1 MCQQILEVN
10 ELCSV
15 MKKAGIPFLILLG
28 GYSCALRS
36 NAKNAVKNFEDRYK
50 LASHE
55 VIRLQFDTVDYIKDK
70 LQLGPSY
77 KHVSALED
85 YWANCVDE
93 VECREGFFYR
103 MIVDQVKLYGVNINM
118 GGVVDDGQ
126 FMQSSTYLNEVKN
139 TPIDSTPPLGPTD
152 SNLEVLTIG
161 VIKRIDKWVEWTRAW
176 RKRTSGSQSGSQLAR
191 STPPTLIAI
200 VVVTTS
206 TSVGQS

>member
-1 MCQQILEVN
+1 MT
-10 ELCSV
+10 
-15 MKKAGIPFLILLG
+15 M
-28 GYSCALRS
+28 
-36 NAKNAVKNFEDRYK
+36 
-50 LASHE
+50 
-55 VIRLQFDTVDYIKDK
+55 
-70 LQLGPSY
+70 
-77 KHVSALED
+77 
-85 YWANCVDE
+85 
-93 VECREGFFYR
+93 
-103 MIVDQVKLYGVNINM
+103 DQVRFFGVNINVE
-118 GGVVDDGQ
+118 GIIEDGK
-126 FMQSSTYLNEVKN
+126 FMQSFTYLNEVKN